1 MIVHSLS
8 EDRPASPSVTET
20 IVDAV
25 SEAEDCDPLTLP
37 PLWDVIDPEALDDLF
52 APTRGGHPRAGRATF
67 VYAGYKVTV
76 EVSTE
81 ATVAVS
87 LETAEKTSEF

>member
-37 PLWDVIDPEALDDLF
+37 PLWNVIDPEALDALF
-52 APTRGGHPRAGRATF
+52 EPTRGGQPRAGRVSFAY
-67 VYAGYKVTV
+67 VGYEITVDVTTETTVTV
-76 EVSTE
+76 SIEP
-81 ATVAVS
+81 VA
-87 LETAEKTSEF
+87 

>member
-8 EDRPASPSVTET
+8 EGRPAPPSVTET

-37 PLWDVIDPEALDDLF
+37 PLWNVIDPEALDALF
-52 APTRGGHPRAGRATF
+52 EPTRGGRPRTGRVSF
-67 VYAGYKVTV
+67 VYAGYEITV
-76 EVSTE
+76 DSTGE
-81 ATVAVS
+81 AAVAVS
-87 LETAEKTSEF
+87 VEPVA